1 MAIHREGHWDKKAW
15 RDAENTREA
24 AVGWLLAAAGG
35 RLAANENE
43 LAKKLVED
51 GFDTWAA
58 MDLTEE
64 ELTEIGFSR
73 GGARS
78 FATECRAMRAARGI
92 FDRPPEAIT
101 VASKGQQRTVTVTFP
116 STDTTRVRPIP
127 ENPLARGTLATLSDF
142 QCHYRNDYSAA
153 KADKAKPATDDKQ
166 AAAAKAALQADA
178 KDAEEKKA
186 LRRRS

>member
-1 MAIHREGHWDKKAW
+1 MVFPNH
-15 RDAENTREA
+15 
-24 AVGWLLAAAGG
+24 
-35 RLAANENE
+35 
-43 LAKKLVED
+43 
-51 GFDTWAA
+51 TWAA

-101 VASKGQQRTVTVTFP
+101 VASKGQQRTVTVATFP
-116 STDTTRVRPIP
+116 STDTTGVKGCGVRPIP

-186 LRRRS
+186 ADAKAEGSSAEEEAAKEAAFNTAEAFSEREFIAVTRSRRRG